1 MKYMIAL
8 LFFSSIFLLHNT
20 GVPGHSIRVAESD
33 TLSITTNGS
42 NNIIAVDSLIIMEV
56 PLFSDSLSIK
66 GTIVQ
71 KGQNNSII
79 INSGRNKPQ
88 TKSEKH
94 TVTIKQSG
102 NNNSVKINQR

>member
-1 MKYMIAL
+1 MIAL
-8 LFFSSIFLLHNT
+8 LFFSSILLLHNPE
-20 GVPGHSIRVAESD
+20 VPGQSIRVAESD

-42 NNIIAVDSLIIMEV
+42 SNHIAIDSLIIMEV

-79 INSGRNKPQ
+79 INTSKNKPL
-88 TKSEKH
+88 TKNEKQ